1 MTNPVSAYKETS
13 IRTAS
18 PGQLVLMLY
27 AEAIRQC
34 DLASGLMGTA
44 GKKDPGL
51 IERINCAV
59 IRAQDIVTELMA
71 SLDFEAAPEISN
83 NLFSLYS
90 FFNRELTEANIA
102 KDVARVKA
110 VRNMLE
116 ELRGAWIEVVK
127 KAGESRPQPARSGV
141 NISG

>member
-51 IERINCAV
+51 IERINGAV

-90 FFNRELTEANIA
+90 FFNREL
-102 KDVARVKA
+102 R
-110 VRNMLE
+110 
-116 ELRGAWIEVVK
+116 
-127 KAGESRPQPARSGV
+127 RSGTCSRS
-141 NISG
+141 SGARGSRW